1 MSPQELAR
9 ELKRHPRTVLRLIRD
24 REIEARRLGG
34 RYYITA
40 EEASRILGYWP
51 KDPTERAVSA

>member
-24 REIEARRLGG
+24 CEIEARRLGG

-40 EEASRILGYWP
+40 EEAARVLGYWP